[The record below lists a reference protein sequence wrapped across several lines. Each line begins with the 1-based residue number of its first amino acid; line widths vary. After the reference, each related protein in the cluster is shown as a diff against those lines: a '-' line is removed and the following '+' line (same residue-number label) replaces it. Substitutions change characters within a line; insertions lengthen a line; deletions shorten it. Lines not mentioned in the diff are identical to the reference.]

1 MDDLLHMIIRATNW
15 SFWFSMPLY
24 SLRSLVDFFYLSD
37 FSKNDI
43 YFHEIID
50 KSYQVLSFFFLF
62 PAISRINVDIG
73 SRFFVNLV
81 IKNSRSVG
89 L

>member
-1 MDDLLHMIIRATNW
+1 
-15 SFWFSMPLY
+15 MPSY

-62 PAISRINVDIG
+62 PAISRINVYIG

-81 IKNSRSVG
+81 IKNSRNVD